1 MSHRLVVLLAL
12 VLLTVAGLAGPAAA
26 QYPGGQGIACS
37 TSTVLAGET
46 FTCQADGFRPGS
58 TVSVSASGET
68 TGASATRSAAAA
80 GQWTYETTATANGS
94 GLARAVIQTPD
105 NAVGATL
112 VRFAGTDPSGDS
124 RVLSNATAVT
134 VTQPVAGDGEPA
146 PAPAVPAEDADGAPD
161 GADVGAPAADGLA
174 STGSDVAFWLGVV
187 AVLLVLG
194 GTLLLVARRHRR
206 ADVEA

>member
-1 MSHRLVVLLAL
+1 MSHRLVALLAL
-12 VLLTVAGLAGPAAA
+12 VLLATAGIAGPAAA

-46 FTCQADGFRPGS
+46 FTCQADGFAARS
-58 TVSVSASGET
+58 TVTVTATGET
-68 TGASATRSAAAA
+68 TGASTTRSTAAA
-80 GQWTYETTATANGS
+80 GQWTYETTVTANTS

-105 NAVGATL
+105 NAVGSTL
-112 VRFAGTDPSGDS
+112 VRFAGTDPSGDA

-146 PAPAVPAEDADGAPD
+146 PAPVVPD
-161 GADVGAPAADGLA
+161 GDPAAAPGEDDIDAPAADGLA
-174 STGSDVAFWLGVV
+174 ATGSDVAFWLGVV

-194 GTLLLVARRHRR
+194 ATLLFVGRRRR
-206 ADVEA
+206 ADAKA